1 MHFPT
6 QCPNLATMPTSAGAE
21 SYFITIF
28 WSNESVIQP
37 VCVPSR
43 CNLCYLQLNN
53 DKLWY
58 IQTWILTVYF
68 VIWLYYVDFSAE
80 WEWAGAKEFVCFFSL
95 IEFFSKS
102 WVIKWL
108 FKKISWHN
116 ALTASTK
123 ANIINNQLTVGLFI
137 KVYELLI
144 KIIYFSV
151 GFHTH
156 WQKNAVVQEPSMEPN
171 F

>member
-53 DKLWY
+53 NKLWY

-68 VIWLYYVDFSAE
+68 VIDCGCWINLLTQCRKSDSITLILVQNGSGQVLKIF
-80 WEWAGAKEFVCFFSL
+80 FFFSL

-123 ANIINNQLTVGLFI
+123 AYFINNQFTVGLFI
-137 KVYELLI
+137 KVWVI
-144 KIIYFSV
+144 V
-151 GFHTH
+151 
-156 WQKNAVVQEPSMEPN
+156 KNHL